1 MTCNFRFPGKIYA
14 PQDPSENAYP
24 EFFLIYD
31 KNNAIVGMHS
41 VVPEVEKISEYSM
54 PSKWYREFPNI
65 QNIPKYR
72 GKQIF
77 VATAY
82 FVDPELICKDG
93 GSQKGLGDRLLFQSG
108 ASIKDVLIAPLEQT
122 GADSDVSFT
131 SLLLTPFEITEG
143 LCLMRLFGLGK
154 GCISQKLH

>member
-41 VVPEVEKISEYSM
+41 VVPEVEKISEYSL

-65 QNIPKYR
+65 QNIPKYK

-77 VATAY
+77 VTTAY

-93 GSQKGLGDRLLFQSG
+93 GSQKVKLVHGLGDRLLLQSG

-122 GADSDVSFT
+122 AADSDVSFM
-131 SLLLTPFEITEG
+131 S
-143 LCLMRLFGLGK
+143 
-154 GCISQKLH
+154 

>member
-1 MTCNFRFPGKIYA
+1 MTFNFRFPGKIYA
-14 PQDPSENAYP
+14 PQDPSGNAYP

-41 VVPEVEKISEYSM
+41 VVPEVEKISEYSL

-65 QNIPKYR
+65 QNIPKYK

-77 VATAY
+77 VTTAY

-93 GSQKGLGDRLLFQSG
+93 GSQKVKLVHGLGDRLLLQSG
-108 ASIKDVLIAPLEQT
+108 PSIKDVLIAPLEQT
-122 GADSDVSFT
+122 AADSDVSFM
-131 SLLLTPFEITEG
+131 S
-143 LCLMRLFGLGK
+143 
-154 GCISQKLH
+154 

>member
-41 VVPEVEKISEYSM
+41 VVPEVEKISEYSL

-65 QNIPKYR
+65 QNIPKYK

-77 VATAY
+77 VTTAY

-93 GSQKGLGDRLLFQSG
+93 QICSNKL
-108 ASIKDVLIAPLEQT
+108 
-122 GADSDVSFT
+122 
-131 SLLLTPFEITEG
+131 ITERSERG
-143 LCLMRLFGLGK
+143 TTQSVVVHIFE
-154 GCISQKLH
+154 